1 MGCCNSEFTGSEAP
15 RATPGTAVSFGTAGM
30 AAALGEPA
38 GLCTEAYIVLSESLW
53 DWHPGHWLHL
63 QEEEEDPVFKELSV
77 SVGV

>member
-1 MGCCNSEFTGSEAP
+1 
-15 RATPGTAVSFGTAGM
+15 M

-38 GLCTEAYIVLSESLW
+38 GLCTEAYTVLSESLW

-63 QEEEEDPVFKELSV
+63 QEEEEGPVFKELSV